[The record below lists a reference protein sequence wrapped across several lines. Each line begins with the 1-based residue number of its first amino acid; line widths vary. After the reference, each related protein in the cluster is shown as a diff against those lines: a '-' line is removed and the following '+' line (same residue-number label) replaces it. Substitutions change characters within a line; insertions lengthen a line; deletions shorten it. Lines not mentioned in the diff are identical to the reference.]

1 MYIMAVMLL
10 ATHLTAIPIMNMW
23 RFPSFE
29 IYTLYEFMFP
39 EIVDMLYPFVL
50 RLRKT
55 LHDDHNKY

>member
-1 MYIMAVMLL
+1 MLL